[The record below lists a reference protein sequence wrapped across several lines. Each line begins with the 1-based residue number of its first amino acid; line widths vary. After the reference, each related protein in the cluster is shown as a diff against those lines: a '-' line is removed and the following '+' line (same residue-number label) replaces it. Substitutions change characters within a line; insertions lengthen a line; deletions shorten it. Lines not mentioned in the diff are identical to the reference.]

1 MGCGITD
8 VRRWWRVGGENVS
21 RIAASRKEGRTL
33 VGTKEGNPRDKSRRE
48 KVRGVQLGWKSSF

>member
-1 MGCGITD
+1 LGCGITD

-33 VGTKEGNPRDKSRRE
+33 VGTKEGNPSVL
-48 KVRGVQLGWKSSF
+48 VRVSIPAQTS